1 MEVKEKTMEESKKAT
16 LTLTNE
22 DGDGFIRI
30 SDDVVSNIAGLAAT
44 EVDGVSR
51 LTGNVPGDRMAKRGK
66 KGMSKGINVIYEE
79 NRIRIDVSIVVKV
92 GFNIVDVSG
101 AVQEKVKQ
109 ALQTMTGLTP
119 AVVNVRVSGV
129 DFMEKVE
136 Q

>member
-66 KGMSKGINVIYEE
+66 KGMSKGVNVIYEE

>member
-1 MEVKEKTMEESKKAT
+1 MEESKKAT

-66 KGMSKGINVIYEE
+66 KGMSKGVNVIYEE

>member
-1 MEVKEKTMEESKKAT
+1 MEESKKAT

-66 KGMSKGINVIYEE
+66 KGISKGINVVYED
-79 NRIRIDVSIVVKV
+79 NHIRIDVSIVVKF

-119 AVVNVRVSGV
+119 AVVNVRVSGI

>member
-1 MEVKEKTMEESKKAT
+1 MEESKKAT

-109 ALQTMTGLTP
+109 ALQAMTGLTP